1 MQPLQ
6 NLKNKLMNLKGPLK
20 RPVSSSRLIVFDL
33 DNTLISVASSY
44 LYMKSLYQRGLVS
57 MKTVIK
63 AVFIKWKF
71 FFSPMS
77 LEELH
82 FQVFDKMLKGFSI
95 ESLEEH
101 VEEFLKKLLPKAI
114 YEPAFKELRAAQ
126 ERGDHIVLLSSAP
139 DFLVRAFAAYFQ
151 IKHWDATVYAVDK
164 KRCLCNIA
172 KLMVGSK
179 KMQRLLEIRQRL
191 GIPKNQTVVY
201 SDSHDDLPL
210 FLQAGHPVAVNPDRQ
225 LAKIAKQL
233 NWRVI

>member
-6 NLKNKLMNLKGPLK
+6 SLKHKLMNLKEANTASP
-20 RPVSSSRLIVFDL
+20 SRLIIFDL
-33 DNTLISVASSY
+33 DHTLISVASSY

-63 AVFIKWKF
+63 AVFIKWKY

-82 FQVFDKMLKGFSI
+82 KQVFDKMLKGFSL
-95 ESLEEH
+95 EALEEH
-101 VEEFLKKLLPKAI
+101 VEEFLKQLLPKAI
-114 YEPAFKELRAAQ
+114 YEPAFKELREAQ
-126 ERGDHIVLLSSAP
+126 ERGDHIVLISSAP
-139 DFLVRAFAAYFQ
+139 DFLVRAFATYFH
-151 IKHWDATVYAVDK
+151 IEHWDSTVYAVDK

-172 KLMVGSK
+172 KLMVGRTK
-179 KMQRLLEIRQRL
+179 KQSMLEIRRRL
-191 GIPKNQTVVY
+191 GLSKNETVVY

-210 FLQAGHPVAVNPDRQ
+210 FLQAGHPVAVNPDRR